1 MVFSSILFL
10 FRFMP
15 IAFIIYYLTP
25 RRYKNFVL
33 FVESLIFYSWGEVR
47 YFPIMLFSVALDY
60 IASNMIERNRD
71 SRWKCKAFLLMSVFG
86 NLGMLFFFKYTDF
99 VSANINA
106 LFGTAIPM
114 LNIVLPLGIS
124 FYTFQTMS
132 YTIDVYRGTVPAE
145 KNLVDFSAFVVLFPQ
160 LIAGPIVRYTDINHE
175 LKTREMNP
183 AQIQS
188 GIETFI
194 LGVGRKVLLANSI
207 GALWSEVEKMPFTA
221 ISTPLAWLGILAFAL
236 QIYFDFS
243 GYSLMAIGLGRMLG
257 FEFPANF
264 NNPYI
269 SKSATEFWRRWHIT
283 LGSWFREY
291 LYIPL
296 GGNRCGKWRQIF
308 NLLVVWACTGIWH
321 GASWNFLLWGLL
333 FFVLIVLEKNFLLVH
348 LERHPILS
356 RLYIL
361 PMLLFSWALFAITD
375 FARLGQF
382 FTAMLTMRGGAD
394 WVYYLRN
401 YGVVLLLG
409 LLFSTTLPDK
419 LAARFATRRV
429 WVRYLLL
436 GVILV
441 VSVAY
446 LVDATYNPF
455 LYFRF

>member
-15 IAFIIYYLTP
+15 IAFIVYYLTP

-33 FVESLIFYSWGEVR
+33 FAESLIFYSWGEVR
-47 YFPIMLFSVALDY
+47 YFPIMLASVAIDY
-60 IASNMIERNRD
+60 ITSNMIEKNRD
-71 SRWKCKAFLLMSVFG
+71 SSWKCKLFLMISVFG

-99 VSANINA
+99 VSTNINA
-106 LFGTAIPM
+106 LLGTAIPM
-114 LNIVLPLGIS
+114 LNLTLPLGIS

-132 YTIDVYRGTVPAE
+132 YTIDVYRGKVAAE

-175 LKTREMNP
+175 LASREMNP

-194 LGVGRKVLLANSI
+194 LGVGRKVLLANSV
-207 GALWSEVEKMPFTA
+207 GALWSQVETMTFTA

-257 FEFPANF
+257 FEFPQNF
-264 NNPYI
+264 NDPYI
-269 SKSATEFWRRWHIT
+269 SRSATEFWRRWHMT

-296 GGNRCGKWRQIF
+296 GGNRCSKSRQIWNIF
-308 NLLVVWACTGIWH
+308 VVWACTGIWH
-321 GASWNFLLWGLL
+321 GASWNFLIWGLF
-333 FFVLIVLEKNFLLVH
+333 FFVLLVLEKSFLLKH
-348 LERHPILS
+348 LERHAILS

-361 PMLLFSWALFAITD
+361 PLLLCSWALFAITD

-382 FTAMLTMRGGAD
+382 FTAMFTLRGGAD
-394 WVYYLRN
+394 WVYPLRN

-409 LLFSTTLPDK
+409 IIFSTTLPT
-419 LAARFATRRV
+419 RFAKRFETKHV
-429 WVRYLLL
+429 WFRYLYL
-436 GVILV
+436 GIIMV